1 MTPVNY
7 LDRTSVIPL
16 ECQRPGYGWPCPV
29 VIEQQQAE
37 GGENKSVQTV
47 LFFPLNKSRILQFH
61 IVSFSHLT
69 T

>member
-7 LDRTSVIPL
+7 LDRTSVVPL
-16 ECQRPGYGWPCPV
+16 ESQRPGCGWPFAV
-29 VIEQQQAE
+29 NEQQQAE

-47 LFFPLNKSRILQFH
+47 PFFPLNKSYILQFH